1 MKKSKEG
8 KKSLYWLFFSLFCFT
23 SVLILIESCLPS
35 YVSSIQSDSIGDIVV
50 GLINSWTTPKE
61 KTPVY
66 ASNISF
72 SYPQDKNLLQE
83 KEAIIGTT
91 KLINYKLDFPE
102 IDKKRQ
108 EKHYD
113 DLNCFVSKGDKNGL
127 QMIFSPNS
135 STGSLRIIPL
145 KEDNYEITFKS
156 NNFSKSISFSSIGNK
171 AITNDMV
178 SYFGEEVIEIN
189 DGLSSQIKYSYSLL
203 NSSKKEYDYSYLMRF
218 FKESNN
224 CFSSSN
230 EDIFKIDCNYIVP
243 ISVGEASLLLN
254 EKEVSRIKVNS
265 VATFA
270 SSTPVVES
278 KDLHPLDYDF
288 TFECGID
295 LPFDYPITY
304 SSSNPL
310 IGKVLNSYYKKNN
323 GDVYELIRPKVF
335 GYRDLGEVKITGRF
349 IGTNS
354 SFDINLISKEL
365 KATSFELSPTV
376 NNSKVDFTNHEF
388 VAGDLVYLNPIFNP
402 KNASQ
407 GKIHLEGNNI
417 EIYNNDTSY
426 PSFKINKAG
435 EINIVVSMGEFKK
448 EYKLKSIDA
457 PTITKEDEAKVH
469 YSLRK
474 ILGHFL
480 LFGFEGIFAS
490 ITLYLSSFKT
500 KKDKYYIYPCVVLF
514 GFFIALLSE
523 SFQAI
528 PALRRG
534 PSIIDASID
543 YAGYLSGFLLVTVI
557 YLLSLFIRKVNEK
570 RKTKNI

>member
-8 KKSLYWLFFSLFCFT
+8 KKSLYWLSFSLFCFT
-23 SVLILIESCLPS
+23 STLILIESCLPS
-35 YVSSIQSDSIGDIVV
+35 YVSSLQSDSIGDIVV

-156 NNFSKSISFSSIGNK
+156 NNFSKSISFNSIGNK
-171 AITNDMV
+171 TITNDMV
-178 SYFGEEVIEIN
+178 SYFGEKVIEIN
-189 DGLSSQIKYSYSLL
+189 DGLPSQIKYSYSLL

-224 CFSSSN
+224 YFSSSN
-230 EDIFKIDCNYIVP
+230 ESIFKIDCNYIVP

-265 VATFA
+265 VGTFP
-270 SSTPVVES
+270 SSTPIVES

-288 TFECGID
+288 IDECGIN

-310 IGKVLNSYYKKNN
+310 IGKVLNS
-323 GDVYELIRPKVF
+323 F
-335 GYRDLGEVKITGRF
+335 
-349 IGTNS
+349 
-354 SFDINLISKEL
+354 
-365 KATSFELSPTV
+365 
-376 NNSKVDFTNHEF
+376 
-388 VAGDLVYLNPIFNP
+388 
-402 KNASQ
+402 
-407 GKIHLEGNNI
+407 
-417 EIYNNDTSY
+417 
-426 PSFKINKAG
+426 
-435 EINIVVSMGEFKK
+435 
-448 EYKLKSIDA
+448 
-457 PTITKEDEAKVH
+457 
-469 YSLRK
+469 
-474 ILGHFL
+474 
-480 LFGFEGIFAS
+480 
-490 ITLYLSSFKT
+490 
-500 KKDKYYIYPCVVLF
+500 
-514 GFFIALLSE
+514 
-523 SFQAI
+523 
-528 PALRRG
+528 
-534 PSIIDASID
+534 
-543 YAGYLSGFLLVTVI
+543 
-557 YLLSLFIRKVNEK
+557 
-570 RKTKNI
+570 